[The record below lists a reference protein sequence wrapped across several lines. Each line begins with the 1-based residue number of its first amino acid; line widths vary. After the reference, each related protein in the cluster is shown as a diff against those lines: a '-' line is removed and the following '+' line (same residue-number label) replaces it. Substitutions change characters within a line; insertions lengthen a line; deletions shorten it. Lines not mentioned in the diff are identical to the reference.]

1 MQAVDV
7 GFSPGRRQIADLLAL
22 CRPPDYGVPYSPHDG
37 VRHTAGDR
45 GAPPRSCAGPWA
57 PQGLCAPKLL
67 VAKAIPLVETP
78 DIMGKFPASAEE
90 IHVTATSRAWPH
102 PPVNVGLVGAGPWA
116 RAVHARVLAAGPET
130 RLTSVWARRPEAAR
144 ETAAP
149 YGAGVA
155 GTFEELLD
163 GCDAVAF
170 AVPPAVQ
177 ADFARRAAK
186 AGKALLLEKP
196 IALDLPS
203 AQRLVDAVDTAG
215 VVSQLVLTN
224 RYHPAT
230 RQFLKTAQGLDVVG
244 ARSCCL
250 SDAFLGGDFATAWRL
265 EHGALLD
272 IGPHILDLLDAALG
286 PIVRVRGAGNPRR
299 WFELTCEHASGA
311 VSQAS
316 LSGSVDV
323 ERGMTRIELFGR
335 HPQLVFDSAA
345 LDHEESW
352 PVLRREFA
360 MAVRTGKSG
369 ELDVHRGLRL
379 QSLMAQALES

>member
-1 MQAVDV
+1 MT
-7 GFSPGRRQIADLLAL
+7 G
-22 CRPPDYGVPYSPHDG
+22 
-37 VRHTAGDR
+37 
-45 GAPPRSCAGPWA
+45 
-57 PQGLCAPKLL
+57 
-67 VAKAIPLVETP
+67 
-78 DIMGKFPASAEE
+78 
-90 IHVTATSRAWPH
+90 TSHAWPH
-102 PPVNVGLVGAGPWA
+102 APVKVGLVGAGPWA
-116 RAVHARVLAAGPET
+116 RAVHARLLAAGPET
-130 RLTSVWARRPEAAR
+130 QLTSVWARRPEAAR

-155 GTFEELLD
+155 ATFEELLD
-163 GCDAVAF
+163 GCEAVAF

-177 ADFARRAAK
+177 AELASVAAK
-186 AGKALLLEKP
+186 AGKALLMEKP

-230 RQFLKTAQGLDVVG
+230 RQFLKAAQGLDVVG

-250 SDAFLGGDFATAWRL
+250 SGAFLGGDFATPWRL

-272 IGPHILDLLDAALG
+272 LGPHLLDLLDAALG
-286 PIVRVRGAGNPRR
+286 PIVRVRGAGDLRR
-299 WFELTCEHASGA
+299 WIELTCEHASGA
-311 VSQAS
+311 ISQAS

-323 ERGMTRIELFGR
+323 ERGITRIELFGR
-335 HPQLVFDSAA
+335 HPELVFDSTA

-360 MAVRTGKSG
+360 TAVRTGRSG
-369 ELDVHRGLRL
+369 ELDARRGLYL
-379 QSLMAQALES
+379 QTLMAQALES

>member
-1 MQAVDV
+1 MT
-7 GFSPGRRQIADLLAL
+7 GTS
-22 CRPPDYGVPYSPHDG
+22 
-37 VRHTAGDR
+37 HT
-45 GAPPRSCAGPWA
+45 
-57 PQGLCAPKLL
+57 
-67 VAKAIPLVETP
+67 
-78 DIMGKFPASAEE
+78 
-90 IHVTATSRAWPH
+90 WPH
-102 PPVNVGLVGAGPWA
+102 APVRVGLVGAGPWA

-130 RLTSVWARRPEAAR
+130 QLTSVWARRPEAAR

-149 YGAGVA
+149 YGADVA
-155 GTFEELLD
+155 ATFEELLD
-163 GCDAVAF
+163 GCEAVAF

-177 ADFARRAAK
+177 AELASVAAK
-186 AGKALLLEKP
+186 AGKALLMEKP

-230 RQFLKTAQGLDVVG
+230 RQFLKAAQGLDVVG

-250 SDAFLGGDFATAWRL
+250 SSAFLGGDFATPWRL

-272 IGPHILDLLDAALG
+272 LGPHLLDLLDAALG
-286 PIVRVRGAGNPRR
+286 PIVRVRGAGDLRR
-299 WFELTCEHASGA
+299 WIELTCEHANGA
-311 VSQAS
+311 ISQAS

-323 ERGMTRIELFGR
+323 ERGITRIELFGR
-335 HPQLVFDSAA
+335 HPELVFDSTA

-360 MAVRTGKSG
+360 TAVRTGQSG
-369 ELDVHRGLRL
+369 GLDARRGLYL
-379 QSLMAQALES
+379 QTLMAQALES